1 MTLPYIPMVY
11 STLARPNTSIFMI
24 SSTAGNETIV
34 AIATPP
40 GKGAVGI
47 VRLSGPRAMEIA
59 GRMIRRPLQS
69 RTAVYTPIIDDQ
81 GDALD
86 QGLAIAFP
94 APGSYTGEDMVEL
107 HAHGADMV
115 LREMVRCAVRLGARQ
130 ARPGEFTER
139 AFLNEKLDLIQAE
152 AVADLI
158 ESHSLQAARNA
169 SLSLQGRFST
179 DIDEVLSAIIEM
191 RAFVESALDFPEED
205 IDFLADGQIKQM
217 LQQAIEMICL
227 LLSRSRQGKQLR
239 EGKRIVI
246 AGRPNVGKSSL
257 MNQLSGYS
265 TSIVSDV
272 SGTTRDLVEQQMSF
286 SGVIAQVTDTAGL
299 RETSDPVEIEGVNRA
314 REALGRGDIIIHV
327 NECHEDPVVNPDNLP
342 PDSEVLRIYNKID
355 LHDEKPRREKN
366 NPVEIYLSAKTGA
379 GIELLQEEIARRLLA
394 CDTGEPLFL
403 ARQRHLDAMENARR
417 SLVNGL
423 EQLHLHGAGEL
434 LAEDLLQAQRAL
446 SGLKGEF
453 LPDDLLGE
461 IFSRFCI
468 GK

>member
-1 MTLPYIPMVY
+1 MVY
-11 STLARPNTSIFMI
+11 STPARPYTAIFMI
-24 SSTAGNETIV
+24 SSTAGNDTIV

-47 VRLSGPRAMEIA
+47 VRLSGSRAMDIA

-81 GDALD
+81 GDVLD

-94 APGSYTGEDMVEL
+94 GPGSYTGEDMVEL

-115 LREMVRCAVRLGARQ
+115 LREMVRCATLLGARQ

-179 DIDEVLSAIIEM
+179 DIDEALSAIIEM

-205 IDFLADGQIKQM
+205 IDFLADGQIKQQ
-217 LQQAIEMICL
+217 LQQAIEMISL
-227 LLSRSRQGKQLR
+227 LLTRSRRGKLLR

-246 AGRPNVGKSSL
+246 VGRPNVGKSSL

-265 TSIVSDV
+265 TSIVSHV
-272 SGTTRDLVEQQMSF
+272 SGTTRDLVEQEMNF

-327 NECHEDPVVNPDNLP
+327 HECHEDPVIKLDNLP

-355 LHDEKPRREKN
+355 LHNEKPRREKN

-379 GIELLQEEIARRLLA
+379 GIELLQEEIAHRLLA
-394 CDTGEPLFL
+394 SDAGEPLFL

-446 SGLKGEF
+446 SELKGEF